1 MNAEDKVKA
10 TENAYTKSMALLEE
24 AIDGGKVE
32 DQSFKAALAV
42 ANGHIKLM
50 NIVKGTEALSMA
62 SKRYDLD
69 WASAYAKNKE
79 ELRNLLNQKQLK

>member
-32 DQSFKAALAV
+32 DQAFKAAIAV

-62 SKRYDLD
+62 RQRYDLD
-69 WASAYAKNKE
+69 WSTAYAESKK
-79 ELRNLLNQKQLK
+79 ELRQLLDKKVLK